1 MAQPPRLTV
10 STRSYD
16 GVERRHA
23 HAFHQI
29 VLPVAGALEMT
40 VEAAQGRVGD
50 GQGVIVATG
59 APHSFAARGDNRFV
73 VLDLPPHALLPDAAL
88 HQADAFF
95 AVDVALDALVRYLAS
110 EAANAPLDDPTA
122 HHAAALLLRAL
133 ERRRAPHP
141 AGEAAG
147 DAARRGAD
155 PIARAQTLMRD
166 RCAEPLTVA
175 ELAEAVGLAPSRFH
189 ELFRARTGTT
199 PARFLNT
206 VRLDRAEALLRSGDL
221 PLAEVAQAVGFS
233 DQSALTRSLKRR
245 RGVTPG
251 GVRGGALRGG
261 ALGRPA

>member
-1 MAQPPRLTV
+1 MAQPPRLSV

-16 GVERRHA
+16 GVERRHT
-23 HAFHQI
+23 HGFHQI
-29 VLPVAGALEMT
+29 VLPVAGSLEMT
-40 VEAAQGRVGD
+40 VKAAQGQVGD

-73 VLDLPPHALLPDAAL
+73 VLDLPPHALLPEAAL

-95 AVDVALDALVRYLAS
+95 AVDAALDALVRYLAS
-110 EAANAPLDDPTA
+110 EAAHAPLDAPTA

-133 ERRRAPHP
+133 ERRRAPRQT
-141 AGEAAG
+141 ADVTTG
-147 DAARRGAD
+147 D

-175 ELAEAVGLAPSRFH
+175 ALAETVGLAPSQFH
-189 ELFRARTGTT
+189 EAFRARTGTT
-199 PARFLNT
+199 PARFLNAL
-206 VRLDRAEALLRSGDL
+206 RLDRAETLLRSGDL

-251 GVRGGALRGG
+251 ALRGK
-261 ALGRPA
+261 ALADPC

>member
-23 HAFHQI
+23 HGFHQI

-95 AVDVALDALVRYLAS
+95 AVDAALDALVRYLAS

-141 AGEAAG
+141 AGQ
-147 DAARRGAD
+147 GAEQGSD
-155 PIARAQTLMRD
+155 PIARAHNLMRD

-175 ELAEAVGLAPSRFH
+175 DLAEAVGLAPSRFH

-199 PARFLNT
+199 PARFLNDL
-206 VRLDRAEALLRSGDL
+206 RLDRAEALLRSGDL

-251 GVRGGALRGG
+251 ALRGLSRG
-261 ALGRPA
+261 GGR